1 MRAPALL
8 CDTGALLDLLSTASP
23 DHGAYRE
30 AIEAACTR
38 YVPALVLAE
47 VDHFLRRRRD
57 LMGELLADLE
67 HGAFTLAPV
76 DTDLLRRARVIDQR
90 YARLGLGL
98 VDATIV
104 ALAERLGITR
114 IATRDV
120 RHFDAVTLRDGRR
133 FDLVV
138 RPTRPS
144 RRG

>member
-1 MRAPALL
+1 MTSPALI
-8 CDTGALLDLLSTASP
+8 CDASGLLEFLWTGGP
-23 DHGAYRE
+23 DHPSYLE
-30 AIEAACTR
+30 AIDSACTR

-47 VDHFLRRRRD
+47 VDHFLQRRRD
-57 LMGELLADLE
+57 LMGALLADLE
-67 HGAFTLAPV
+67 RGAFTLAPA
-76 DTDLLRRARVIDQR
+76 DMDLLRRARAIDHR

-120 RHFDAVTLRDGRR
+120 RHFDAVTLGDGRR

-138 RPTRPS
+138 RPTR
-144 RRG
+144 RA

>member
-1 MRAPALL
+1 MAPALL
-8 CDTGALLDLLSTASP
+8 CDTSALLDHLSTASP
-23 DHGAYRE
+23 DHRTYRE

-57 LMGELLADLE
+57 LMTSFLTDLE
-67 HGAFTLAPV
+67 RGAFTLAPV
-76 DTDLLRRARVIDQR
+76 DLDLLRRARAIDHR

-114 IATRDV
+114 IATRDT
-120 RHFDAVTLRDGRR
+120 RHFDAVALGDGRR

-138 RPTRPS
+138 RPTR
-144 RRG
+144 RA